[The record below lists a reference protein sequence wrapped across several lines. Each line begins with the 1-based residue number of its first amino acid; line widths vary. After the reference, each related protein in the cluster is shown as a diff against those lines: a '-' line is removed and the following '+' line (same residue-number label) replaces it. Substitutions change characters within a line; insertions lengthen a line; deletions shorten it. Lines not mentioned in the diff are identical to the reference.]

1 MDNIAPIHSVET
13 SGRNEPSG
21 VSTGFSTGTTRFPS
35 RNESVLR
42 DRQTADIQNEIFG
55 SDFTHRS
62 SGPIHLEPPPVV
74 VRPPKIKSDG
84 FSHAAFS
91 WLSWSNSEQKDI
103 SHCVRSTRKSY
114 TSTKTFQLFGVT
126 VTRAITFKTTESGV
140 DAARVNVG
148 LGWHGKETHW
158 VRDHLPK
165 VQEKLQQYARNEPTE
180 ATEWTPSQENSTT
193 ATDVEQQKLPGGE
206 SGRSKGIHRFA
217 HPWLHDYYYVV
228 VGFMSEESI
237 PREKIRRVVEIQ
249 GLFQQ
254 IRKAQRQLRNPFRR
268 MLSLKEVSGFGI
280 YECDPIKG
288 YHREVELDKETE
300 RALAELWRSYNG
312 NNLDYEGRW
321 LMWIH
326 QHFNNGSKNPEM
338 GRLAL
343 ELKLQ
348 WSVFKVVIWGIIPVL
363 LSLAI
368 GFWYMYSDHGDVDDV
383 AVAEAAWVIA
393 SYIVTTSALL
403 LALLAVITQLGNI

>member
-1 MDNIAPIHSVET
+1 MDDIAPIHSVDT

-35 RNESVLR
+35 QNDSVLR
-42 DRQTADIQNEIFG
+42 DRQTGDIQNEIFG
-55 SDFTHRS
+55 SALTHRS
-62 SGPIHLEPPPVV
+62 SEPIHLEPPPVV

-84 FSHAAFS
+84 FSNAALS
-91 WLSWSNSEQKDI
+91 WLSWSNSEQKDF
-103 SHCVRSTRKSY
+103 SHCVRTTRKSY
-114 TSTKTFQLFGVT
+114 SSTRSFQLFGLT
-126 VTRAITFKTTESGV
+126 LTRDITFKTTESGV
-140 DAARVNVG
+140 DAAKVNIG
-148 LGWHGKETHW
+148 LGWHGKEAHF

-165 VQEKLQQYARNEPTE
+165 AQGILQQHVRKDAAE
-180 ATEWTPSQENSTT
+180 ASEWTPSQENSTT
-193 ATDVEQQKLPGGE
+193 ATDIEQQQHPSH
-206 SGRSKGIHRFA
+206 SGKSKEIHRYA

-228 VGFMSEESI
+228 VGFMSDGSI
-237 PREKIRRVVEIQ
+237 PKETIRRVVEIQ

-254 IRKAQRQLRNPFRR
+254 IRRAQRHLRKPFRR
-268 MLSLKEVSGFGI
+268 VLSLKEVAGFGI

-288 YHREVELDKETE
+288 YHREVELDKDTQ
-300 RALAELWRSYNG
+300 RALAELWRSYND

-393 SYIVTTSALL
+393 SYIVTTSAREYNLTL
-403 LALLAVITQLGNI
+403 FLESVNR